1 MKALTKLLWF
11 LGVVIVP
18 LGLIYFKSSDWTVI
32 STDTLIGYLN
42 NYRLRLGEDASSNIE
57 FQSMFLKGLII
68 VVGLISTKRLFI
80 NERRSGMK
88 FNEKSGD
95 FYLTS
100 WSIIKTLVIYTVLYF
115 VATYLKINS
124 DRLLESFTV
133 ILVSVPLGIIFK
145 LWNTQLWYEYN
156 NKKRTP

>member
-1 MKALTKLLWF
+1 MKSVSKLLWF

-18 LGLIYFKSSDWTVI
+18 LGIIYFKSSEWTI
-32 STDTLIGYLN
+32 TSTDTLIAYLN
-42 NYRLRLGEDASSNIE
+42 NYRLRLGEVASSNIE
-57 FQSMFLKGLII
+57 FKSMFLKGLII
-68 VVGLISTKRLFI
+68 VVGLMATKRLFV

-88 FNEKSGD
+88 FNEKNGD
-95 FYLTS
+95 YLLTS
-100 WSIIKTLVIYTVLYF
+100 WSIIKTVSVYTTLYF

-124 DRLLESFTV
+124 DRVLESFTI

-156 NKKRTP
+156 NKKRKP